1 VWAVRF
7 HGGRRWRTF
16 VVQQLQRLFD
26 LAEVAVQQG
35 DEALGQHYV
44 DVARRMVLRTR
55 VRLPR
60 ELRHRYCHQCGQL
73 FRPGSNSRVRVRSEG
88 QTRYLVITCLACGFR
103 QKLVWQPRKP
113 KSLPSP
119 NQKSGRDGER
129 S

>member
-1 VWAVRF
+1 M
-7 HGGRRWRTF
+7 
-16 VVQQLQRLFD
+16 VQQLQRLFE

-35 DEALGQHYV
+35 DEVLGQHYL

-73 FRPGSNSRVRVRSEG
+73 FQPGRNSRVRVRSEG
-88 QTRYLVITCLACGFR
+88 QTRYLVITCLACGSR
-103 QKLVWQPRKP
+103 QKLSWQPRKP
-113 KSLPSP
+113 KSLPRP
-119 NQKSGRDGER
+119 NQKSGGDRER